1 MGRTSSKYY
10 LTEWVFHMDT
20 LSTTEFLELMR
31 FVEEQYHTVDDIKL
45 IFILPLTIST
55 FSFPTALSSL
65 SFPTAPPS
73 LSFPTA
79 LSSLSFPTALSSLS
93 FPTAHASPSKL
104 VATKRFKGFEGPP
117 GKESERNKDSY
128 CPKSDYWRV
137 IKPLHNKQNCTVEHK
152 EGS

>member
-1 MGRTSSKYY
+1 
-10 LTEWVFHMDT
+10 MDT

-65 SFPTAPPS
+65 SFPTA
-73 LSFPTA
+73 
-79 LSSLSFPTALSSLS
+79 
-93 FPTAHASPSKL
+93 HASPSKL

-128 CPKSDYWRV
+128 GPKSDYWRV